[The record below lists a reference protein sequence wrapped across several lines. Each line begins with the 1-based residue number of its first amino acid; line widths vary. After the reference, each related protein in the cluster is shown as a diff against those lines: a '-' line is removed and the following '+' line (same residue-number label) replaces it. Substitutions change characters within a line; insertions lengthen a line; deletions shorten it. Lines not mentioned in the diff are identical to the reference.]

1 MFKIGDYIMFKKDLC
16 KVKEI
21 KNNKVNKRDYYI
33 LSPIIDSSLTIEI
46 PVDDDNALIHGVISK
61 ESALELLKT
70 IPNISPIGEQD
81 RLIENEYKALLS
93 TNKHVDLVK
102 IIKTVLIRNK
112 ARTLDGKKLG
122 DKDQIYFERAQ
133 QYLFNELAVALD
145 ISYDECKDKIIK
157 LVEENDKN

>member
-70 IPNISPIGEQD
+70 IPNISPIVEQD

-93 TNKHVDLVK
+93 TNKHEDLVK